1 MIISVVY
8 NLLYSFFSL
17 KKLQPLKE
25 KKKDFSTLMGK
36 AIHLAVK
43 CVFGAKYNSKS
54 TLCTLDNSY
63 AKWTCSLPMWEQ
75 WIL

>member
-1 MIISVVY
+1 M
-8 NLLYSFFSL
+8 
-17 KKLQPLKE
+17 
-25 KKKDFSTLMGK
+25 DFSTLMGK

-63 AKWTCSLPMWEQ
+63 AKWNIKFSAPCSLPMWEQ
-75 WIL
+75 

>member
-17 KKLQPLKE
+17 KKLQPLKG
-25 KKKDFSTLMGK
+25 KKMDFSTLMGK

-43 CVFGAKYNSKS
+43 CKCVFGAKYNS
-54 TLCTLDNSY
+54 Y
-63 AKWTCSLPMWEQ
+63 AKWN
-75 WIL
+75 I